1 MIGNMH
7 DRAHNAQMRNQPDK
21 NTENRNRQRQA
32 FGQRIFFRPA
42 RPETQA
48 LSTGID
54 SDLTVVDILPIPV
67 GSFAAVSPMPI
78 NLEVPLSLTSH
89 GRAAAQGLAESP
101 APDSE
106 LVPAR
111 GATTPI
117 SEEEA
122 ETGDPRRRRRR
133 SSAGV

>member
-1 MIGNMH
+1 
-7 DRAHNAQMRNQPDK
+7 
-21 NTENRNRQRQA
+21 
-32 FGQRIFFRPA
+32 
-42 RPETQA
+42 

-106 LVPAR
+106 LVPAG